1 MLDSSLASLQRRRW
15 AMVSSSRHPGS
26 FLITSLHKASVY
38 QGLELPHWQLLN
50 QETKP
55 YDQVLHDGIVARPV
69 DDGSRSH
76 TTSIT
81 LLRTLRGGAGAGG
94 NVLDIDELVGD
105 AYDWCNNLGA
115 PAALVAGAVLAT
127 LYENF
132 RGGQLELHRGDT
144 HYIMAAKKLTN
155 MLLLSAFAMQ
165 IVSIVVTTVMGGVL
179 RSYDYS
185 STSSTATSGLAFLQE
200 QYEFEFLTSRL
211 SFLQGL
217 INWLA
222 GVAIEYT
229 IPRKG
234 EGQAAKKMDHFI
246 ALSLATLIVLLL
258 SFYNSHLSFYPN
270 YFQMVLRWVHVTTIK
285 YFETFQPLMILYIP
299 GILLSCYAGVQ
310 ALREGAYSEER
321 DD

>member
-1 MLDSSLASLQRRRW
+1 VITVGRQRKCISQYSNNQYLQLLFKEEPRTLSSYTVQSELLDIPPVVLGCSVA
-15 AMVSSSRHPGS
+15 VSRHS
-26 FLITSLHKASVY
+26 TAALH
-38 QGLELPHWQLLN
+38 
-50 QETKP
+50 
-55 YDQVLHDGIVARPV
+55 
-69 DDGSRSH
+69 
-76 TTSIT
+76 
-81 LLRTLRGGAGAGG
+81 TLRGGGAGQ
-94 NVLDIDELVGD
+94 VLDIDELVGD

-115 PAALVAGAVLAT
+115 PAALVAGAVIAT

-132 RGGQLELHRGDT
+132 RGGQLELHPGDT
-144 HYIMAAKKLTN
+144 PYVMAAKKLTN

-165 IVSIVVTTVMGGVL
+165 IVSIFVTTVMGGVL

-185 STSSTATSGLAFLQE
+185 STTSTATSGLAFLQE

-217 INWLA
+217 IHWLA
-222 GVAIEYT
+222 GVALEYT

-246 ALSLATLIVLLL
+246 AISLATLIVLLL
-258 SFYNSHLSFYPN
+258 SFYNSHLTFYPN
-270 YFQMVLRWVHVTTIK
+270 YFQMLLRWVHVTAIR

-299 GILLSCYAGVQ
+299 GILLSCYAGFL
-310 ALREGAYSEER
+310 ALREGAPSEER